1 MTLKMLDTFAGIG
14 GFSYAAKYLIDQGIE
29 TAGFVEIDPFCQ
41 KILSKNFPNIPIYDD
56 ITTFTARPFQ
66 YDIISGGFPCQDISV
81 AGRQKGIT
89 KTTRSGLFYEL
100 IRVIRM
106 VRPKY
111 IILENVSAILNN
123 GLDIVLAELYE
134 AGPYECEW
142 ATFPA
147 SLIGAAHQR
156 DRWWLVGKIADTDNY
171 GQQRREYE
179 TRNKIITRQ
188 NSQSEWSANT
198 NHTKRQSDDGD
209 DIRKSRINADLSR
222 SSDGRKTT
230 SSETGGICELSEGAD
245 NNQGINRE
253 NNNQED
259 NDRALVSQGQSRVQ
273 LSIDRELGGD
283 QTTLENN
290 SIQQGD
296 DNSSEQRV
304 DNKGSDVTNTDS
316 FRSRS
321 QSKIQARGNSS
332 SSSNRSGDVTDSNK
346 NGSSRTTESRSTK
359 ETDGGSEERKD
370 ISIESKGGSKSTD
383 SRDFQLSLTDTESK
397 RAWKNESRIWR
408 QSQGGN
414 MQTNRNSNRK
424 ISTSPNTKGSTWDE
438 HEVKREHGEVETQ
451 EISRDRDSS
460 GDTRKS
466 SNPISEGM
474 EKRISGFDKE
484 LQETRSAR
492 SSDSS
497 SDRRSTSN
505 PNSIRTQ
512 SKDERYNPSWKV
524 PVGNGETRQTLSP
537 KWRGYVSEPCL
548 RRGDDG
554 LRGRM
559 DRLKALGNSVVP
571 QCAAIP
577 LQRVIQLEREQQ

>member
-14 GFSYAAKYLIDQGIE
+14 GFSYAAKYLIDPGIE
-29 TAGFVEIDPFCQ
+29 TTGFVEIDPFCQ
-41 KILSKNFPNIPIYDD
+41 KILSKNFPNIPIHDD
-56 ITTFTARPFQ
+56 IRTFTAEPFQ
-66 YDIISGGFPCQDISV
+66 YQLISSGFPCQDISV

-100 IRVIRM
+100 IRIVCM

-111 IILENVSAILNN
+111 VILENVSAILNN

-156 DRWWLVGKIADTDNY
+156 DRFWLVGKIADTDNY
-171 GQQRREYE
+171 GRQRREYE

-209 DIRKSRINADLSR
+209 DIRESRIDADLSR
-222 SSDGRKTT
+222 SSDGGKTT
-230 SSETGGICELSEGAD
+230 SSKTGGICELSEGTD

-283 QTTLENN
+283 KTTLENN

-296 DNSSEQRV
+296 DNNSEQRV

-321 QSKIQARGNSS
+321 QSKIQTRGNSS
-332 SSSNRSGDVTDSNK
+332 SSSNRSGDVANSNS
-346 NGSSRTTESRSTK
+346 NGLSTPKKSRSTQ
-359 ETDGGSEERKD
+359 ETNGRSEERKN
-370 ISIESKGGSKSTD
+370 IFIESEGGSKSRN
-383 SRDFQLSLTDTESK
+383 SRNFQLSVTDTES
-397 RAWKNESRIWR
+397 
-408 QSQGGN
+408 
-414 MQTNRNSNRK
+414 
-424 ISTSPNTKGSTWDE
+424 STWNE

-451 EISRDRDSS
+451 EIS
-460 GDTRKS
+460 
-466 SNPISEGM
+466 
-474 EKRISGFDKE
+474 
-484 LQETRSAR
+484 
-492 SSDSS
+492 
-497 SDRRSTSN
+497 
-505 PNSIRTQ
+505 
-512 SKDERYNPSWKV
+512 
-524 PVGNGETRQTLSP
+524 
-537 KWRGYVSEPCL
+537 
-548 RRGDDG
+548 
-554 LRGRM
+554 
-559 DRLKALGNSVVP
+559 
-571 QCAAIP
+571 
-577 LQRVIQLEREQQ
+577 